1 MRARHCQCKNSARE
15 ARDGLVCPLDH
26 GKADCYTILDV
37 LRAAGGLLGVDSST
51 MSTSRVLQHL
61 YSLNTSSP
69 DLLRYLYCLIQNDDE
84 EQHLS
89 SLQGSELAQLVDF
102 LDEVRAIR
110 LTSFQLT
117 SRTL

>member
-1 MRARHCQCKNSARE
+1 MQARHCQCKSSARE
-15 ARDGLVCPLDH
+15 ARDGLVGPLDH

-37 LRAAGGLLGVDSST
+37 LRAAGGLLEVDSST

-89 SLQGSELAQLVDF
+89 SLQGPELAQLVDF
-102 LDEVRAIR
+102 LDEVCAIR

-117 SRTL
+117 SQTL